1 MQYVITGTRPLITR
15 IYVKSTVIRPVLYN
29 LRMATVGHNGWQ
41 RACPKCLN
49 DDIEKVGWGYWFCGV
64 CGDIWEMITKGGKAA
79 RNPGKS
85 ENSLQ
90 TPGIIPNPG
99 SLEKSDEIDY
109 PI

>member
-1 MQYVITGTRPLITR
+1 MTHSR
-15 IYVKSTVIRPVLYN
+15 
-29 LRMATVGHNGWQ
+29 WQ